1 MLIIFENFVFF
12 SCVNVLF
19 IVVLD
24 VIVFVVVCVWF
35 VEDIVVV
42 VVRSGFV
49 DLEYFEVVIS
59 DKYVWVSFFNI
70 FF

>member
-1 MLIIFENFVFF
+1 MFF
-12 SCVNVLF
+12 GCVNVLF
-19 IVVLD
+19 SVVFD

-49 DLEYFEVVIS
+49 DLEYFVVVIS
-59 DKYVWVSFFNI
+59 NEYVWVIFLKI
-70 FF
+70 FFF